1 MAVGQFSADAR
12 YYRTKWTGTTEWQK
26 TAVNRRILTR
36 RRARPVL
43 PEFPPVLP
51 EGARSVLPELF
62 PVLPRKIFPE
72 SVPFWRSPVPGSVPI
87 PVLPSELGTIGPFH
101 LVLPEPG
108 NVNQTEYFSGNG
120 MVVVCIFGFC
130 KTCRQD

>member
-12 YYRTKWTGTTEWQK
+12 YYRSKWTGTTERQRI
-26 TAVNRRILTR
+26 AVNRHILTR

-43 PEFPPVLP
+43 PEFRPVLP
-51 EGARSVLPELF
+51 GPARSVLPELF

-72 SVPFWRSPVPGSVPI
+72 SVPIWRSPVPGSVPS
-87 PVLPSELGTIGPFH
+87 PVVPSELGTTGPFH
-101 LVLPEPG
+101 PVLPEPG
-108 NVNQTEYFSGNG
+108 NVCQTEYFPRNR
-120 MVVVCIFGFC
+120 MAVVCIFGLC